1 MSEVASE
8 RLNYLSKKQRAV
20 SSRASRQIIPC
31 SNGVT
36 FNLGQ
41 TARVDIAGNQMATYL
56 DMQDSYLKFTVNN
69 GSAATIQLESAYALI
84 DRLEI
89 LCDGATVSSIAQY
102 GACVHSYLD
111 TEVGVD
117 WKSGLGRGLAGTHFD
132 ADALTQID
140 AAGSKTFCIP
150 LVLTPIFQ
158 ANKYWPVMGRS
169 SLSIRITWA
178 SAAKGTIGAATDAQI
193 TINPCEFVGS
203 FVRLSAEANAM
214 VMANT
219 QGRFEIITSD
229 IRTAEGN
236 VSEND
241 TVLNVNCGFSFSSLD
256 RISFGIYPTLNTALA
271 MSVSNRAA
279 ATLQEF
285 AISVNGEE
293 FPRRRIQVSATNV
306 AETYAEIAVAH
317 RSLADFGHTS
327 TLSPYF
333 YATAATG
340 ALPVVTNRFYLPSPS
355 GLVSNAGEGD
365 FDANTGKAIFM
376 IDTESMKPHSDP
388 DALYSGLST
397 LGSVVQLVG
406 TLVDAP
412 ASVPILVFAQY
423 TLAMTLDMNG
433 SQTWVVSI

>member
-1 MSEVASE
+1 MAEVASE

-20 SSRASRQIIPC
+20 SSRSSRQIIPC

-41 TARVDIAGNQMATYL
+41 TARIDLSGNQMATYL

-69 GSAATIQLESAYALI
+69 GDGAAIQLESAYALI

-117 WKSGLGRGLAGTHFD
+117 WKEGLGRGLAGTHFD
-132 ADALTQID
+132 ADQLTQI
-140 AAGSKTFCIP
+140 ANGGSKTFCIP

-158 ANKYWPVMGRS
+158 ANKYWPMMARS

-178 SAAKGTIGAATDAQI
+178 SAAKGTIGGATDAEI

-236 VSEND
+236 ISEND

-256 RISFGIYPTLNTALA
+256 RVSFGIYPTLNTAA
-271 MSVSNRAA
+271 TMSVSNRAG

-285 AISVNGEE
+285 SLSVNGEE
-293 FPRRRIQVSATNV
+293 HPRRRIQVSETNI

-317 RSLADFGHTS
+317 RSLADFGHQS

-333 YATAATG
+333 YALPTG
-340 ALPVVTNRFYLPSPS
+340 GNLPTITNRFYQDTPS
-355 GLVSNAGEGD
+355 GAVSTDGHGD
-365 FDANTGKAIFM
+365 YQANTGKALFM

-406 TLVDAP
+406 TLTDAP

-423 TLAMTLDMNG
+423 TLAMSLDMAG

>member
-1 MSEVASE
+1 MAEVASE

-36 FNLGQ
+36 FNAGQ
-41 TARVDIAGNQMATYL
+41 TARIDIAGNQMATYL
-56 DMQDSYLKFTVNN
+56 DMQDSYLKFTLNN
-69 GSAATIQLESAYALI
+69 GDTDAIQLESAYALI

-89 LCDGATVSSIAQY
+89 LCDGATVSSVAQY

-111 TEVGVD
+111 SEVGVD
-117 WKSGLGRGLAGTHFD
+117 WKEGLGRGLAGTHFD
-132 ADALTQID
+132 ADYLTTITNG
-140 AAGSKTFCIP
+140 GSKTFCIP
-150 LVLTPIFQ
+150 LVLCPLFQ
-158 ANKYWPVMGRS
+158 ANKYIPVMGRS

-178 SAAKGTIGAATDAQI
+178 SAAKGTVGGATDAEI
-193 TINPCEFVGS
+193 SINPCELVGS

-236 VSEND
+236 LVTGD

-256 RISFGIYPTLNTALA
+256 RVSFGIYGKLNTAA
-271 MSVSNRAA
+271 TTSVGNRAA

-285 AISVNGEE
+285 SLSVNGEE
-293 FPRRRIQVSATNV
+293 HPRRRIQVSESNV
-306 AETYAEIAVAH
+306 AETFAEIAVGH
-317 RSLADFGHTS
+317 RSLSDFNHQS
-327 TLSPYF
+327 SLAPYHRI
-333 YATAATG
+333 AAATG
-340 ALPVVTNRFYLPSPS
+340 ALPTFNARFYVDNPS
-355 GLVSNAGEGD
+355 GAAATSSEGD
-365 FDANTGKAIFM
+365 FEANTGKALFM
-376 IDTESMKPHSDP
+376 IDTESMKPHTDP

-406 TLVDAP
+406 TLSAAP
-412 ASVPILVFAQY
+412 ANMSILVFAQY

>member
-1 MSEVASE
+1 MAEVASE

-36 FNLGQ
+36 FNAGQ
-41 TARVDIAGNQMATYL
+41 TARIDLSGNQMATYL
-56 DMQDSYLKFTVNN
+56 DMQDSYLKFTLNN
-69 GSAATIQLESAYALI
+69 GDGSAIQLESAYALI

-89 LCDGATVSSIAQY
+89 LCDGATVSSVAQY

-111 TEVGVD
+111 TEVGSD
-117 WKSGLGRGLAGTHFD
+117 WKQGLGRGLAGTHFS
-132 ADALTQID
+132 ANRLVQI
-140 AAGSKTFCIP
+140 ASGGSKTFCIP

-158 ANKYWPVMGRS
+158 ANKYWPMMARS

-178 SAAKGTIGAATDAQI
+178 SAAKGTIGGATDAEI

-236 VSEND
+236 LTEDD

-256 RISFGIYPTLNTALA
+256 RVSFGIYPTLNTAAA
-271 MSVSNRAA
+271 MSVGNRAG
-279 ATLQEF
+279 ATLKEF
-285 AISVNGEE
+285 SLSVNGEE
-293 FPRRRIQVSATNV
+293 HPRRRIQVSETNI

-333 YATAATG
+333 YAAPTGG
-340 ALPVVTNRFYLPSPS
+340 ALPAVSNRFYQDSPD
-355 GLVSNAGEGD
+355 GTATTNGQGD
-365 FDANTGKAIFM
+365 FEAKTGKALFM

-406 TLVDAP
+406 TLTSAP

>member
-1 MSEVASE
+1 MAEVASE

-36 FNLGQ
+36 FNAGQ

-56 DMQDSYLKFTVNN
+56 DMQDSYLRFTVN
-69 GSAATIQLESAYALI
+69 STVQLQLESAYAMI

-89 LCDGATVSSIAQY
+89 LCDGATVSSIANY

-111 TEVGVD
+111 SEVGSD
-117 WKSGLGRGLAGTHFD
+117 WKEGLGAGLAGTHFN
-132 ADALTQID
+132 ADYLTQIG
-140 AAGSKTFCIP
+140 AAGSRTFSIP
-150 LVLTPIFQ
+150 LVLCPLFQ
-158 ANKYWPVMGRS
+158 ANKYIPVCGRS
-169 SLSIRITWA
+169 TLSIRITWA
-178 SAAKGTIGAATDAQI
+178 SAAKGTIGSATDANI
-193 TINPCEFVGS
+193 TINPCEFIGS

-236 VSEND
+236 LVDGD

-256 RISFGIYPTLNTALA
+256 RVSFGVYPTLNTAA
-271 MSVSNRAA
+271 AVSCGNRAA
-279 ATLQEF
+279 ATLYEF
-285 AISVNGEE
+285 SLSVNGEE
-293 FPRRRIQVSATNV
+293 HPRRRIQVSANNV
-306 AETYAEIAVAH
+306 SETYAEIAVAH
-317 RSLADFGHTS
+317 RSLADFTHNS
-327 TLSPYF
+327 TLQPYHRV
-333 YATAATG
+333 AAETG
-340 ALPVVTNRFYLPSPS
+340 ELPDFIDRFYVDNPS
-355 GLVSNAGEGD
+355 GAEGTTDEGD
-365 FDANTGKAIFM
+365 FDLNVGKALFM

-388 DALYSGLST
+388 DSLYSGLST

-406 TLVDAP
+406 SLTDAP
-412 ASVPILVFAQY
+412 TNATILVFAQY
-423 TLAMTLDMNG
+423 TLAMTLDMAG

>member
-1 MSEVASE
+1 MAEVASE

-36 FNLGQ
+36 FNAGQ
-41 TARVDIAGNQMATYL
+41 TARIDIAGNQMATYL
-56 DMQDSYLKFTVNN
+56 DFQDTYLKFTVNN
-69 GSAATIQLESAYALI
+69 GDTAPILLESAYALI

-117 WKSGLGRGLAGTHFD
+117 WKEGLGRGLAGTHFD
-132 ADALTQID
+132 ADYLTSIA

-150 LVLTPIFQ
+150 LVLCPLFQ
-158 ANKYWPVMGRS
+158 ATKYIPVMGRS

-178 SAAKGTIGAATDAQI
+178 SAAKGSVGGATDAEI
-193 TINPCEFVGS
+193 TINPCELVGS

-236 VSEND
+236 LVSGD

-256 RISFGIYPTLNTALA
+256 RVSFGIYGKLNAAGAT
-271 MSVSNRAA
+271 SVGNRAA

-285 AISVNGEE
+285 SLSVNGEE
-293 FPRRRIQVSATNV
+293 HPRKRIQVSESNV
-306 AETYAEIAVAH
+306 SETYAEIAVGH
-317 RSLADFGHTS
+317 RSLSDFNHQS
-327 TLSPYF
+327 SLAPYHRV
-333 YATAATG
+333 AATG
-340 ALPVVTNRFYLPSPS
+340 SLPSFNARFYVDNPS
-355 GLVSNAGEGD
+355 GTEATPSEGD
-365 FDANTGKAIFM
+365 YEANTGKALFM

-406 TLVDAP
+406 TLSAAP
-412 ASVPILVFAQY
+412 AAMSILVFAQY
-423 TLAMTLDMNG
+423 TLAMTLDMSG

>member
-69 GSAATIQLESAYALI
+69 GAAAAVQIESAYALI

-111 TEVGVD
+111 TEVGID
-117 WKSGLGRGLAGTHFD
+117 WKEGLGRGLAGTHFN
-132 ADALTQID
+132 ADKLVQI
-140 AAGSKTFCIP
+140 ANAGSKTFCIP

-236 VSEND
+236 LVSGD

-256 RISFGIYPTLNTALA
+256 RISFGIFPTLNTALA

-279 ATLQEF
+279 GTLQEF

-293 FPRRRIQVSATNV
+293 HPRRRIQVSATNI

-327 TLSPYF
+327 TLSPYH
-333 YATAATG
+333 YAAAAG
-340 ALPVVTNRFYLPSPS
+340 NNLPVVTNRFYLPTPT
-355 GLVSNAGEGD
+355 GLEATTGQGD
-365 FDANTGKAIFM
+365 FNTNTGKALFM

-406 TLVDAP
+406 TLTAAP

>member
-1 MSEVASE
+1 MAEVASE

-36 FNLGQ
+36 FNAGQ
-41 TARVDIAGNQMATYL
+41 TARIDLAGNQMATYL
-56 DMQDSYLKFTVNN
+56 DMQDSYLKFTLNN
-69 GSAATIQLESAYALI
+69 GDGDAIQLESAYALI

-111 TEVGVD
+111 SEVGVD
-117 WKSGLGRGLAGTHFD
+117 WKEGLGRGLAGTHFD
-132 ADALTQID
+132 ADYLTSID
-140 AAGSKTFCIP
+140 GSGSKTFCIP
-150 LVLTPIFQ
+150 LVLTPVFQ
-158 ANKYWPVMGRS
+158 ANKYWPMMGRS

-178 SAAKGTIGAATDAQI
+178 SAAKGTIGGATDAEI
-193 TINPCEFVGS
+193 TINPCEFIGS

-236 VSEND
+236 LVAGD

-256 RISFGIYPTLNTALA
+256 RVSFGIYGKLNTAGTT
-271 MSVSNRAA
+271 SVGNRAA

-285 AISVNGEE
+285 SLSVNGEE
-293 FPRRRIQVSATNV
+293 HPRRRIQVSESNV
-306 AETYAEIAVAH
+306 AETFAEIAVGH
-317 RSLADFGHTS
+317 RSLSDFNHQS
-327 TLSPYF
+327 SLAPYHRI
-333 YATAATG
+333 AASTG
-340 ALPVVTNRFYLPSPS
+340 ALPTFNARFYVDNPT
-355 GLVSNAGEGD
+355 GAAATTDEGD
-365 FDANTGKAIFM
+365 FEANTGKALFM
-376 IDTESMKPHSDP
+376 IDTESMKPHTDP

-406 TLVDAP
+406 TLTSAP
-412 ASVPILVFAQY
+412 AGMSILVFAQY

>member
-1 MSEVASE
+1 MAEVASE

-36 FNLGQ
+36 FNAGQ
-41 TARVDIAGNQMATYL
+41 TARIDISGNQMSTYL
-56 DMQDSYLKFTVNN
+56 DMQDSYLKFTVTN
-69 GSAATIQLESAYALI
+69 GDDASIQLESAYALV

-111 TEVGVD
+111 TEVGAD
-117 WKSGLGRGLAGTHFD
+117 WKEGLGRGLAGTHFS
-132 ADALTQID
+132 ADQLVQID

-150 LVLTPIFQ
+150 LVLCPLFQ
-158 ANKYWPVMGRS
+158 ANKYIPVMGRS

-193 TINPCEFVGS
+193 TINPCEFIGS

-236 VSEND
+236 LVAGD

-256 RISFGIYPTLNTALA
+256 RVSFGIYPSLNTALA
-271 MSVSNRAA
+271 VSCGNRSGG
-279 ATLQEF
+279 TLQEF
-285 AISVNGEE
+285 SLSVNGEE
-293 FPRRRIQVSATNV
+293 HPRRRIQVSATNI

-317 RSLADFGHTS
+317 RSLADFGHNS
-327 TLSPYF
+327 TLQPYF
-333 YATAATG
+333 FAVASG
-340 ALPVVTNRFYLPSPS
+340 GSLPAVTDRFYRDTPS
-355 GLVSNAGEGD
+355 GLVGTTGQGNFEG
-365 FDANTGKAIFM
+365 NVGKALFM

-388 DALYSGLST
+388 DAIYSGLST
-397 LGSVVQLVG
+397 LGSVVNLVG
-406 TLVDAP
+406 TLTAAP
-412 ASVPILVFAQY
+412 ANVPILVFAQY

>member
-36 FNLGQ
+36 FNAGQ
-41 TARVDIAGNQMATYL
+41 TARIDLAGNQMATYL
-56 DMQDSYLKFTVNN
+56 DMQDSYLKFTLNN
-69 GSAATIQLESAYALI
+69 GDGDPVLLESAYALI

-89 LCDGATVSSIAQY
+89 LCDGATVSSIANY

-111 TEVGVD
+111 SEVGAD
-117 WKSGLGRGLAGTHFD
+117 WKDGLGRGLAGTHYN
-132 ADALTQID
+132 ADTLTQVD
-140 AAGSKTFCIP
+140 ASGAKTFCIP

-158 ANKYWPVMGRS
+158 ANKYWPMMARS
-169 SLSIRITWA
+169 TLSIRITWA
-178 SAAKGTIGAATDAQI
+178 SAAKGTIGGATDAQL
-193 TINPCEFVGS
+193 TTNPCEFIGS

-236 VSEND
+236 VSTND
-241 TVLNVNCGFSFSSLD
+241 TVLNLNCGFSFSSLD
-256 RISFGIYPTLNTALA
+256 RVSFSFFPTLT
-271 MSVSNRAA
+271 AA
-279 ATLQEF
+279 AKTSVGNRGTSDLTEF
-285 AISVNGEE
+285 SISVNGEE
-293 FPRRRIQVSATNV
+293 HPRRRIQVSSTNI
-306 AETYAEIAVAH
+306 AETFAELAVAH
-317 RSLADFGHTS
+317 RSLADFNHQSSLDPYHIDTS
-327 TLSPYF
+327 
-333 YATAATG
+333 ATDAF
-340 ALPVVTNRFYLPSPS
+340 PSFSNRFY
-355 GLVSNAGEGD
+355 VSNPTGEAGTAAIADYEG
-365 FDANTGKAIFM
+365 NTGKALFM

-406 TLVDAP
+406 TLDAAP
-412 ASVPILVFAQY
+412 ANCTVLVFAQY
-423 TLAMTLDMNG
+423 TLAMTLDMAG

>member
-1 MSEVASE
+1 MAEVASE

-36 FNLGQ
+36 FNAGQ
-41 TARVDIAGNQMATYL
+41 TARIDIAGNQMATYL
-56 DMQDSYLKFTVNN
+56 DFQDTYLKFTVNN
-69 GSAATIQLESAYALI
+69 GDTVPIELESAYALI

-117 WKSGLGRGLAGTHFD
+117 WKEGLGRGLAGTHFH
-132 ADALTQID
+132 ADFLTQI
-140 AAGSKTFCIP
+140 AGGGSKTFCIP
-150 LVLTPIFQ
+150 LVLCPLFQ
-158 ANKYWPVMGRS
+158 ANKYIPVMGRS

-178 SAAKGTIGAATDAQI
+178 SAAKGSVGAATDAEI
-193 TINPCEFVGS
+193 TINPCELVGS

-236 VSEND
+236 LVTGD

-256 RISFGIYPTLNTALA
+256 RVSFGIYGKLNSAGVT
-271 MSVSNRAA
+271 SVGNRAA

-285 AISVNGEE
+285 SLSVNGEE
-293 FPRRRIQVSATNV
+293 HPRKRIQVSASNV
-306 AETYAEIAVAH
+306 AETYAEIAVGH
-317 RSLADFGHTS
+317 RSLSDFNHQSSLAPYHRIDAS
-327 TLSPYF
+327 TGNLPTFNARF
-333 YATAATG
+333 YVSNPSGAAAT
-340 ALPVVTNRFYLPSPS
+340 TS
-355 GLVSNAGEGD
+355 EGD
-365 FDANTGKAIFM
+365 YEANTGKALFM

-406 TLVDAP
+406 TLTAAP
-412 ASVPILVFAQY
+412 VAMTILVFAQY
-423 TLAMTLDMNG
+423 TLAMTLDMAG
-433 SQTWVVSI
+433 SQTWLVSI

>member
-1 MSEVASE
+1 MAEVASE

-36 FNLGQ
+36 FNAGQ
-41 TARVDIAGNQMATYL
+41 TARIDLAGNQMATYL
-56 DMQDSYLKFTVNN
+56 DMQDSYLKFTLNN
-69 GSAATIQLESAYALI
+69 GDGDVIMLESAYALI

-111 TEVGVD
+111 SEVGAD
-117 WKSGLGRGLAGTHFD
+117 WKEGLGRGLAGTHYN
-132 ADALTQID
+132 ADRLTQI
-140 AAGSKTFCIP
+140 ASGGSKTFCIP
-150 LVLTPIFQ
+150 LVLTPLFQ
-158 ANKYWPVMGRS
+158 ANKYIPMMGRS

-178 SAAKGTIGAATDAQI
+178 SAVKGTVGGATDAEI
-193 TINPCEFVGS
+193 TINPCEFIGS

-236 VSEND
+236 LVSGD

-256 RISFGIYPTLNTALA
+256 RVSFGIYSSLNTAAAL
-271 MSVSNRAA
+271 SVSNRAA

-285 AISVNGEE
+285 SLSVNGEE
-293 FPRRRIQVSATNV
+293 HPRRRIQVSASNV
-306 AETYAEIAVAH
+306 AETFAEIAVGH
-317 RSLADFGHTS
+317 RSLSDFNHNT
-327 TLSPYF
+327 TLDPYHIANGTASALPAFSDRF
-333 YATAATG
+333 YVSNPAGTATTPATG
-340 ALPVVTNRFYLPSPS
+340 
-355 GLVSNAGEGD
+355 D
-365 FDANTGKAIFM
+365 FQANVGKAIFM

-397 LGSVVQLVG
+397 LGSVVSLVG
-406 TLVDAP
+406 TLTAAP

>member
-1 MSEVASE
+1 MAEVASE

-36 FNLGQ
+36 FNAGQ
-41 TARVDIAGNQMATYL
+41 TARIDLAGNQMATYL
-56 DMQDSYLKFTVNN
+56 DMQDSYLKFTLNN
-69 GSAATIQLESAYALI
+69 GDTDAIQLESAYALI

-89 LCDGATVSSIAQY
+89 LCDGATVSSVAQY

-111 TEVGVD
+111 SEVGID
-117 WKSGLGRGLAGTHFD
+117 WKTGLGRGLAGTHFN
-132 ADALTQID
+132 ADLLVQV
-140 AAGSKTFCIP
+140 GGGESKTFCIP
-150 LVLTPIFQ
+150 LVLTPLFQ
-158 ANKYWPVMGRS
+158 ANKYIPVMGRS

-178 SAAKGTIGAATDAQI
+178 SAAKGTIGGATDAQI
-193 TINPCEFVGS
+193 TLNPCEFIGS

-236 VSEND
+236 LTEND

-256 RISFGIYPTLNTALA
+256 RVSFGIYPTLNTAAA

-279 ATLQEF
+279 ATLKEF
-285 AISVNGEE
+285 SLSVNGEE
-293 FPRRRIQVSATNV
+293 HPRRRIQVSETNI
-306 AETYAEIAVAH
+306 AETFAEIAVAH
-317 RSLADFGHTS
+317 RSLADFSHTS
-327 TLSPYF
+327 TLNPYI
-333 YATAATG
+333 YTASDTEGELSA
-340 ALPVVTNRFYLPSPS
+340 VTNRFYLDSPDGS
-355 GLVSNAGEGD
+355 DGGDGEFEG
-365 FDANTGKAIFM
+365 NTGKALFM

-406 TLVDAP
+406 TLTSAP

-423 TLAMTLDMNG
+423 TLAMTLDMAG

>member
-1 MSEVASE
+1 MAEVASE

-20 SSRASRQIIPC
+20 SSRSSRQIIPC

-36 FNLGQ
+36 FNAGQ
-41 TARVDIAGNQMATYL
+41 TARIDIAGNQMATYL
-56 DMQDSYLKFTVNN
+56 DMQDSYLKFTLNN
-69 GSAATIQLESAYALI
+69 GNAAAIQLESAYALI

-117 WKSGLGRGLAGTHFD
+117 WKAGLGRGLAGTHFD
-132 ADALTQID
+132 ADTLTQIG

-150 LVLTPIFQ
+150 LVLTPLFQ
-158 ANKYWPVMGRS
+158 ANKYIPVMGRS

-178 SAAKGTIGAATDAQI
+178 SAAKGTIGAATDAEI

-236 VSEND
+236 ISEND

-256 RISFGIYPTLNTALA
+256 RVSFGIYPTLNTALA
-271 MSVSNRAA
+271 MSVGNRAA

-285 AISVNGEE
+285 SLSVNGEE
-293 FPRRRIQVSATNV
+293 HPRRRIQVSVTNV

-327 TLSPYF
+327 SLSPYH
-333 YATAATG
+333 YASATG
-340 ALPVVTNRFYLPSPS
+340 GNLPVVTNRFYLPHPT
-355 GLVSNAGEGD
+355 GLVTTGGEGD
-365 FDANTGKAIFM
+365 FDANTGKALFM

-406 TLVDAP
+406 TLTLAP

>member
-1 MSEVASE
+1 MAEVASE

-36 FNLGQ
+36 FNAGQ
-41 TARVDIAGNQMATYL
+41 TARIDLAGNQMATYL

-69 GSAATIQLESAYALI
+69 GDDAAIQLESAYALI

-111 TEVGVD
+111 TEVGQD
-117 WKSGLGRGLAGTHFD
+117 WKVGLGRGLAGTYISGDF
-132 ADALTQID
+132 LTQIG
-140 AAGSKTFCIP
+140 ASGSKTFCIP
-150 LVLTPIFQ
+150 LVLTPVFQ
-158 ANKYWPVMGRS
+158 ANKYWPMMARS
-169 SLSIRITWA
+169 TLSIRITWA

-236 VSEND
+236 LTEND

-256 RISFGIYPTLNTALA
+256 RISFGIFPTLNTALA

-285 AISVNGEE
+285 SLSINGEE
-293 FPRRRIQVSATNV
+293 HPRRRIQVSETNV

-327 TLSPYF
+327 SLSPYH
-333 YATAATG
+333 YSTASTG
-340 ALPVVTNRFYLPSPS
+340 ALPAIANRFYVPQPS
-355 GLVSNAGEGD
+355 GLVGTTGEGN
-365 FDANTGKAIFM
+365 FDRNTGKAIFM

-406 TLVDAP
+406 TLTLAP

>member
-1 MSEVASE
+1 MAEVASE

-31 SNGVT
+31 SNGTT
-36 FNLGQ
+36 FNAGQ
-41 TARVDIAGNQMATYL
+41 TARIDIAGNQMATYL

-69 GSAATIQLESAYALI
+69 GDGSAIQLESAYALI

-111 TEVGVD
+111 TEVGID
-117 WKSGLGRGLAGTHFD
+117 WKEGLGRGLAGTHFN
-132 ADALTQID
+132 ADSLVQI
-140 AAGSKTFCIP
+140 AGGQDKTFCIP
-150 LVLTPIFQ
+150 LVLTPLFQ
-158 ANKYWPVMGRS
+158 ANKYIPVMGRS

-178 SAAKGTIGAATDAQI
+178 SAAKGTIGGADDQEI
-193 TINPCEFVGS
+193 TINPCELVGS

-236 VSEND
+236 LVAGD

-256 RISFGIYPTLNTALA
+256 RVSFGVYPTLNTAAA
-271 MSVSNRAA
+271 MSVGNRAG
-279 ATLQEF
+279 ATLKEF
-285 AISVNGEE
+285 SLSVNGEE
-293 FPRRRIQVSATNV
+293 HPRRRIQVSATNI

-333 YATAATG
+333 YAAATTNN
-340 ALPVVTNRFYLPSPS
+340 LPVVSNRFYIDSPD
-355 GLVSNAGEGD
+355 GTVTTTGQGD
-365 FDANTGKAIFM
+365 FQLKTGKALFM

-388 DALYSGLST
+388 DAIYSGLST

-406 TLVDAP
+406 TLTAAP
-412 ASVPILVFAQY
+412 ANAPILVFAQY

>member
-1 MSEVASE
+1 MAEVASE

-36 FNLGQ
+36 FNAGQ
-41 TARVDIAGNQMATYL
+41 TARIDIAGNQMATYL

-69 GSAATIQLESAYALI
+69 TDGAAIMLESAYALI

-111 TEVGVD
+111 SEVGVD
-117 WKSGLGRGLAGTHFD
+117 WKEGLGRGLAGTHFD
-132 ADALTQID
+132 ADFLTSIP
-140 AAGSKTFCIP
+140 ASGGSKTFCIP
-150 LVLTPIFQ
+150 LVLCPLFQ
-158 ANKYWPVMGRS
+158 ANKYIPVMGRS

-178 SAAKGTIGAATDAQI
+178 SAVKGTVGGATDAEI
-193 TINPCEFVGS
+193 TINPCEFIGS

-236 VSEND
+236 LVNGD

-256 RISFGIYPTLNTALA
+256 RVSFGIYPTLNTAA
-271 MSVSNRAA
+271 TTSVGNRAA

-285 AISVNGEE
+285 SLSVNGEE
-293 FPRRRIQVSATNV
+293 HPRRRIQVSATNV
-306 AETYAEIAVAH
+306 AETFAEIAVGH
-317 RSLADFGHTS
+317 RSLSDFNHQSSLAPYHRVAGS
-327 TLSPYF
+327 GTLPTF
-333 YATAATG
+333 NA
-340 ALPVVTNRFYLPSPS
+340 RFYLDNPS
-355 GLVSNAGEGD
+355 GAAATTNEGD
-365 FDANTGKAIFM
+365 FETTTGKALFM

-406 TLVDAP
+406 TLTAAP
-412 ASVPILVFAQY
+412 ASVPILVYAQY